1 MRSWFHFLPICLLL
15 ALSGPAAAVPTEPLV
30 LGAEDDWYPYTAYK
44 DGRIQGMSA
53 DIVRAAFRAADTPV
67 QLNPYPYSRCMKLA
81 LKGLIAGCFNTS
93 PNPHILAD
101 YRLPRHPLFRA
112 EIQLWARRDEARPVN
127 AEQALSGRKVA
138 VTLGYEYGD
147 GFDRRHDLVRIPVRK
162 DYYGFLMLQR
172 GRVDYALA
180 YRNTA
185 RQLFSEHPEL
195 EGQFQPVPRSTARSC
210 TCRSRAATRRPSI
223 CSNASTSACSA
234 SSPAASTRRSST
246 AGARPPTLRP
256 SPTTLTGAQHRKEP
270 TWPSLPS

>member
-101 YRLPRHPLFRA
+101 TVCPA
-112 EIQLWARRDEARPVN
+112 SV
-127 AEQALSGRKVA
+127 
-138 VTLGYEYGD
+138 
-147 GFDRRHDLVRIPVRK
+147 
-162 DYYGFLMLQR
+162 
-172 GRVDYALA
+172 
-180 YRNTA
+180 
-185 RQLFSEHPEL
+185 
-195 EGQFQPVPRSTARSC
+195 VPRGDPALG
-210 TCRSRAATRRPSI
+210 ATRR
-223 CSNASTSACSA
+223 SAAGECG
-234 SSPAASTRRSST
+234 
-246 AGARPPTLRP
+246 AGAERTESRGDPRL
-256 SPTTLTGAQHRKEP
+256 
-270 TWPSLPS
+270 

>member
-101 YRLPRHPLFRA
+101 YRLPRHP
-112 EIQLWARRDEARPVN
+112 
-127 AEQALSGRKVA
+127 
-138 VTLGYEYGD
+138 
-147 GFDRRHDLVRIPVRK
+147 
-162 DYYGFLMLQR
+162 
-172 GRVDYALA
+172 
-180 YRNTA
+180 
-185 RQLFSEHPEL
+185 
-195 EGQFQPVPRSTARSC
+195 
-210 TCRSRAATRRPSI
+210 
-223 CSNASTSACSA
+223 
-234 SSPAASTRRSST
+234 
-246 AGARPPTLRP
+246 
-256 SPTTLTGAQHRKEP
+256 
-270 TWPSLPS
+270 